1 MAGVARLA
9 SELGYAVSGSDDS
22 CWPPMDAQIRD
33 AKVDFYRGYDAAVE
47 DRPADCYLIGNAVSR
62 GNPLVE
68 SILDSGRDFDSGPA
82 FVARAAM
89 RDRAVVAVAGTH
101 GKTTTAAALAW
112 ILERAGESPGF
123 LIGGVAP
130 NFGVSARLGGASSPF
145 VFEADEYDSAF
156 FDKRPKF
163 LHCRPR
169 VALVNNLQFDH
180 ADIYPD
186 IDSLILQFHY
196 LFRAVAR
203 SGTLVLR
210 ARDANIR
217 KALARGAYSPRAYF
231 GPLDEPEE
239 NGGERSPLGDFHW
252 RFKKGEKGE
261 KGEMAI
267 VGGGESPV
275 CFAPPLPGAMNR
287 DNLTAAIVCA
297 RALGVPVAR
306 AAAALADFR
315 PPLRRLQLVARPGG
329 ISLYDDFAHHPTAC
343 RETVAALRES
353 SPARILAV
361 FEPRSNT
368 MRAGVWAEDL
378 AAAFA
383 DADLV
388 FACRGET
395 KWDLEKSLA
404 PLNRDRRR
412 AFVFDS
418 VAEIAP
424 AVAAAARAGDAV
436 LLMSNGDFGGV
447 GGQIAAAIE
456 KLQLDKK
463 R

>member
-186 IDSLILQFHY
+186 IDALILQFHY

-203 SGTLVLR
+203 GGTLVLR

-252 RFKKGEKGE
+252 RFKKGEKGKKSE
-261 KGEMAI
+261 KE
-267 VGGGESPV
+267 
-275 CFAPPLPGAMNR
+275 
-287 DNLTAAIVCA
+287 A
-297 RALGVPVAR
+297 RW
-306 AAAALADFR
+306 
-315 PPLRRLQLVARPGG
+315 RL
-329 ISLYDDFAHHPTAC
+329 S
-343 RETVAALRES
+343 
-353 SPARILAV
+353 
-361 FEPRSNT
+361 
-368 MRAGVWAEDL
+368 
-378 AAAFA
+378 
-383 DADLV
+383 
-388 FACRGET
+388 
-395 KWDLEKSLA
+395 
-404 PLNRDRRR
+404 
-412 AFVFDS
+412 
-418 VAEIAP
+418 
-424 AVAAAARAGDAV
+424 AAARRRFVSRRRCRG
-436 LLMSNGDFGGV
+436 
-447 GGQIAAAIE
+447 
-456 KLQLDKK
+456 